1 MPASLLTGHIS
12 IPDPTWL
19 FGNRELRSLALIQ
32 WILNPEHN
40 ALITWIGFAI
50 GVIGTFLGLAGLGLT
65 LWQLRAIKTETEAAN
80 KAINSVQLR
89 VASFDAAQE
98 CAKAQD
104 LVLGIRENLRIQD
117 WPNIISNYE
126 QLIQRFLNLS
136 HSTSSIEND
145 DRQLLTKYSDEMAKM
160 CEAIRR
166 RIAEDQNTIVLRGQD
181 RALRNFAD
189 IVTKV
194 SFSVTRSLQQ

>member
-1 MPASLLTGHIS
+1 M
-12 IPDPTWL
+12 
-19 FGNRELRSLALIQ
+19 IQ

-104 LVLGIRENLRIQD
+104 LVLDIRENLRIQD